1 MIAPFF
7 GCAAIAASIIPFL
20 NGSLQW
26 LEAVAIGMIIVQACD
41 AAIGVT
47 IQDRMKT
54 FGRGGTSIATNDPS
68 DCSHASEKGEQL
80 IDDRRMTKCGRE
92 CKSRLGKRPWVPGR
106 RSQCKPEAA

>member
-1 MIAPFF
+1 MNAPFF

-26 LEAVAIGMIIVQACD
+26 PEAVAIGMIIVQACD

-54 FGRGGTSIATNDPS
+54 FGREELLLPLTTPLTARTPQRKESS
-68 DCSHASEKGEQL
+68 
-80 IDDRRMTKCGRE
+80 
-92 CKSRLGKRPWVPGR
+92 
-106 RSQCKPEAA
+106 

>member
-54 FGRGGTSIATNDPS
+54 FGREELLLP
-68 DCSHASEKGEQL
+68 L
-80 IDDRRMTKCGRE
+80 MTPLTARTPQRKE
-92 CKSRLGKRPWVPGR
+92 S
-106 RSQCKPEAA
+106 S